1 MANKIKW
8 ANAEER
14 FKTEFKN
21 NSEYKYIT
29 VDADG
34 TVCAWYDKPEYDNDR
49 EDWLGGDFL
58 TIGRICDVP
67 DYIEYDEL
75 IYTRDNFIIE
85 CDPSTIEVKEFN
97 ALEMRKLSDTYVQ
110 SILHTNVRSAVEHAA
125 RIGSYSTFCWLE
137 WIPAL
142 YRAEKAAE
150 ITLELQ
156 QLGFIVF
163 YDEDNGR
170 LDISW

>member
-1 MANKIKW
+1 MSDIRW
-8 ANAEER
+8 AIAEER

-21 NSEYKYIT
+21 NVSYKYIT

-34 TVCAWYDKPEYDNDR
+34 TVCAWYEEPEYSEDR
-49 EDWLGGDFL
+49 CEWLGRDY
-58 TIGRICDVP
+58 TVIGTARDVP

-75 IYTRDNFIIE
+75 IYTKNNFISA

-97 ALEMRKLSDTYVQ
+97 ALEIRKLSDAYVQ
-110 SILHTNVRSAVEHAA
+110 YALHNNIRDAVEHAA
-125 RIGSYSTFCWLE
+125 RVGSYSTFCWLE

-142 YRAEKAAE
+142 CRAEKAAE

-156 QLGFIVF
+156 QLGFIVK
-163 YDEDNGR
+163 YDEENGR